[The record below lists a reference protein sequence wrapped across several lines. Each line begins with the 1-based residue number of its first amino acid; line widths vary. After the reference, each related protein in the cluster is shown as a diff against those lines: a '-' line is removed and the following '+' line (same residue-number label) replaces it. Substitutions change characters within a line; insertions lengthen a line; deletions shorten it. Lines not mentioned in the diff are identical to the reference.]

1 MPELSRTEGRVL
13 QINVSDG
20 GVPKSPVDV
29 ARVEE
34 RGITTDRQADLKHH
48 GHPEQALCLWSVE
61 QIQVLQAEGHPIAA
75 GLAGENITTEGINLA
90 NVPRGSRLALG
101 DSVVI
106 ALTEFATPC
115 TKNAQWFLDGDFDR
129 MNDKLHPESS
139 RIYASVLTGGE
150 LHVGDAIRLLE
161 DSAAERIQRRQPK
174 TVRWPQDF
182 K

>member
-1 MPELSRTEGRVL
+1 MPDLSRTEGRVL

-20 GVPKSPVDV
+20 GVPKLPVKV
-29 ARVEE
+29 VTVGE
-34 RGITTDRQADLKHH
+34 RGITTDRQADLRHH

-61 QIQVLQAEGHPIAA
+61 QIKVLQAEGHPIAA
-75 GLAGENITTEGINLA
+75 GLAGENITTEGIDLA
-90 NVPRGSRLALG
+90 SVPRGSRLALG
-101 DSVVI
+101 DDVVI

-115 TKNAQWFLDGDFDR
+115 TKNAQWFVDGDFDR
-129 MNDKLHPESS
+129 MNSELHPESS

-150 LHVGDAIRLLE
+150 VRAGDVIRVLE
-161 DSAAERIQRRQPK
+161 DSAAERVKRRQPK